1 MSERSQSTARLTT
14 EGKKP
19 PRTKKQL
26 DFLGAGLAFDAKT
39 NNVPDYEPTQP
50 AKIMISRK
58 TLATGHTW
66 NEANFK
72 TPIDRYVFI
81 LYFIAILK
89 MNKYCLLP

>member
-1 MSERSQSTARLTT
+1 MTERTQSTAGRITAV

-19 PRTKKQL
+19 ARTKRQL
-26 DFLGAGLAFDAKT
+26 DFLGAGLAFDCRADP
-39 NNVPDYEPTQP
+39 VGEYEPTQP

-72 TPIDRYVFI
+72 TPIDR
-81 LYFIAILK
+81 
-89 MNKYCLLP
+89 